1 MRNSILK
8 MLGSARLAIA
18 LFFILAI
25 LSIFGTVIPQGQPI
39 EFYLMKYGQSLGKI
53 IHLFQLD
60 DAYHSPWYI
69 ATLFLFML
77 NLTICSLNRLPFTIK
92 LYKRNPAEVKV
103 EALPN
108 KIQTQVSNPLEK
120 ITFFIEKELK
130 FTKIKDDLYYKRENS
145 LAHFSVYVVHFSLI
159 IIIIGALVGAIL
171 GFRGNMSILE
181 GEESNI
187 VQPLRKK
194 EPIQLDFKVRLN
206 KFILENYPNGMPKE
220 YISNVTIIDGKKT
233 IDAIIKVN
241 APIKYK
247 DVTFYQAS
255 YDIIPVFNFKFQINN
270 KVYETNLS
278 KLEPFTT
285 KDGLSIA
292 ITDYG
297 QAHGLIY
304 VKLWILDEKE
314 QEERQVLALMGSLG
328 MQNAL
333 ELPNMLCF
341 GGVQGMFPCNTV
353 EVGKHVIEAKL
364 KDVASEIYVTGLQ
377 AKKDPGVV
385 IVYVGFILMMLGLFF
400 VYYFEPR
407 IYWIY
412 LTPKKD
418 LVEISLGAYAKR
430 DRAGIKIRLQE
441 LEDKIKERAQHE

>member
-1 MRNSILK
+1 MRNSILN

-25 LSIFGTVIPQGQPI
+25 LSIFGTLIPQGQPI
-39 EFYLMKYGQSLGKI
+39 EFYLMKYGQSLGKL
-53 IHLFQLD
+53 IHFFQLD

-92 LYKRNPAEVKV
+92 LYKRDPKEVKI

-108 KIQTQVSNPLEK
+108 KIQFEVSNPLEK
-120 ITFFIEKELK
+120 ITSFIEKELK
-130 FTKIKDDLYYKRENS
+130 FTKIKDGLYYKKENN

-159 IIIIGALVGAIL
+159 IIIIGALVGAIW

-187 VQPLRKK
+187 VQPFRKE

-206 KFILENYPNGMPKE
+206 KFILETYPNGMPKE
-220 YISNVTIIDGKKT
+220 YISNVTIIDGNKT
-233 IDAIIKVN
+233 LDAIIKVN

-278 KLEPFTT
+278 KLDPFTT
-285 KDGLSIA
+285 EDGLSIV
-292 ITDYG
+292 IVDYDRFRDNI
-297 QAHGLIY
+297 HDFFY
-304 VKLWILDEKE
+304 VELWILDEKE
-314 QEERQVLALMGSLG
+314 QEEKQVLVLMERSD
-328 MQNAL
+328 
-333 ELPNMLCF
+333 MLCF
-341 GGVQGMFPCNTV
+341 DEVRGRFFFCNTV

-364 KDVASEIYVTGLQ
+364 KDVASEMYVTGLQ
-377 AKKDPGVV
+377 AKKDPGLV

-412 LTPKKD
+412 LTPKEKF
-418 LVEISLGAYAKR
+418 VEISLGAYAKR
-430 DRAGIKIRLQE
+430 DRAGIKIKLQE
-441 LEDKIKERAQHE
+441 LENKIKERAQRE

>member
-1 MRNSILK
+1 

-25 LSIFGTVIPQGQPI
+25 LSIFGTLIPQGQPI
-39 EFYLMKYGQSLGKI
+39 DFYLMKYGQSLGKL
-53 IHLFQLD
+53 IHFFQLD
-60 DAYHSPWYI
+60 DAYHSHWYI

-108 KIQTQVSNPLEK
+108 KIQFQVSNPLEK
-120 ITFFIEKELK
+120 ITSFIENELR

-159 IIIIGALVGAIL
+159 VIIIGALVGAIL
-171 GFRGNMSILE
+171 GYRGNMSILE
-181 GEESNI
+181 GEESN
-187 VQPLRKK
+187 K
-194 EPIQLDFKVRLN
+194 ERLN
-206 KFILENYPNGMPKE
+206 QFILETYPNVMPKE
-220 YISNVTIIDGKKT
+220 YISNVTIIDGNKT

-255 YDIIPVFNFKFQINN
+255 YDVIPVFAFKFKINN

-285 KDGLSIA
+285 EDGLSIA

-297 QAHGLIY
+297 QAHGLIF

-314 QEERQVLALMGSLG
+314 EEERQVLAIMGSLG

-341 GGVQGMFPCNTV
+341 GGAQGMFPCNTV

-377 AKKDPGVV
+377 AKKDPGVF

-412 LTPKKD
+412 LTPKED

-441 LEDKIKERAQHE
+441 LEDKIKEKAQHE

>member
-1 MRNSILK
+1 MLNSIVNA
-8 MLGSARLAIA
+8 LGSARLAIG

-25 LSIFGTVIPQGQPI
+25 LSIFGTLIPQGQPLD
-39 EFYLMKYGQSLGKI
+39 FYLMKYGQSLGRV

-69 ATLFLFML
+69 GSLFLFMV
-77 NLTICSLNRLPFTIK
+77 NLTICYLKRLPFTIK

-108 KIQTQVSNPLEK
+108 KLQIQVSNPLEK
-120 ITFFIEKELK
+120 ITSFIEKELK
-130 FTKIKDDLYYKRENS
+130 FTKIKDDLYYKKENS
-145 LAHFSVYVVHFSLI
+145 LAHFSVYVIHFSLI
-159 IIIIGALVGAIL
+159 VIIIGALIGAIW

-187 VQPLRKK
+187 VQPFRKND
-194 EPIQLDFKVRLN
+194 PIQLDFKVRLN
-206 KFILENYPNGMPKE
+206 KFILETYPNGMPKE
-220 YISNVTIIDGKKT
+220 YISNVTIIDGNKT

-241 APIKYK
+241 APVKYK

-255 YDIIPVFNFKFQINN
+255 YDIIPVFDFKFKINN

-285 KDGLSIA
+285 EDGLSIA

-297 QAHGLIY
+297 QAHGLIF
-304 VKLWILDEKE
+304 VRLWILDEKE
-314 QEERQVLALMGSLG
+314 EKEKQVLALMTNIE
-328 MQNAL
+328 MQHE

-341 GGVQGMFPCNTV
+341 DGNQGMFPCNTI
-353 EVGKHVIEAKL
+353 EVGKHTIEAKL
-364 KDVASEIYVTGLQ
+364 KNVSSEIYITGLQ
-377 AKKDPGVV
+377 AKKDPGVF

-407 IYWIY
+407 IYWIH
-412 LTPKKD
+412 LTPKED
-418 LVEISLGAYAKR
+418 LVEITFGAYAKR
-430 DRAGIKIRLQE
+430 DRAGIKMKLQE
-441 LEDKIKERAQHE
+441 LANKI

>member
-1 MRNSILK
+1 

-25 LSIFGTVIPQGQPI
+25 LSIFGTLIPQGQPM
-39 EFYLMKYGQSLGKI
+39 EFYLMKYGQSLGKL
-53 IHLFQLD
+53 IHFFQLD

-108 KIQTQVSNPLEK
+108 KIQFQVSNPLEK
-120 ITFFIEKELK
+120 ISSFIEKELK

-159 IIIIGALVGAIL
+159 IIIIGALVGAIW

-187 VQPLRKK
+187 VQPFRKK
-194 EPIQLDFKVRLN
+194 DPIQLDFKVRLN
-206 KFILENYPNGMPKE
+206 KFIFEKYPNGMPKE
-220 YISNVTIIDGKKT
+220 YISNVTIIDGNKT
-233 IDAIIKVN
+233 LAAIIKVN

-247 DVTFYQAS
+247 DVTFYQAD
-255 YDIIPVFNFKFQINN
+255 YYVIPVFAFKFKINN

-278 KLEPFTT
+278 KLELFTT
-285 KDGLSIA
+285 EDGLSIA
-292 ITDYG
+292 ITEYG
-297 QAHGLIY
+297 QAHDYIY
-304 VKLWILDEKE
+304 VKLWIVDEKE
-314 QEERQVLALMGSLG
+314 QEERQVLALMGSSG
-328 MQNAL
+328 IQNAS

-341 GGVQGMFPCNTV
+341 DEVQGMFFCNTV

-364 KDVASEIYVTGLQ
+364 IDVASVMYVTVLQ
-377 AKKDPGVV
+377 AKKDPGLV

-412 LTPKKD
+412 LTPKED

-430 DRAGIKIRLQE
+430 DRAGIKIKLQE
-441 LEDKIKERAQHE
+441 LEDKIKERVQHG

>member
-1 MRNSILK
+1 MLNSVVDA
-8 MLGSARLAIA
+8 LGSARLAIA

-25 LSIFGTVIPQGQPI
+25 LSIFGTLIPQGQPLD
-39 EFYLMKYGQSLGKI
+39 FYLIKYGQSFGKI

-69 ATLFLFML
+69 ASLFLFLM
-77 NLTICSLNRLPFTIK
+77 NLTICSLKRLPFTIK
-92 LYKRNPAEVKV
+92 LFKRNPAEVKV

-120 ITFFIEKELK
+120 ITSFIEKELK
-130 FTKIKDDLYYKRENS
+130 FTKSKEGFYYKKENS
-145 LAHFSVYVVHFSLI
+145 LAHFSVYVVHFSLV
-159 IIIIGALVGAIL
+159 IIIIGALVGAIW

-194 EPIQLDFKVRLN
+194 DPIQLDFKVRLN
-206 KFILENYPNGMPKE
+206 KFILETYPNGMPKE
-220 YISNVTIIDGKKT
+220 YISNVTIIDGNKT
-233 IDAIIKVN
+233 LDAIIKVN
-241 APIKYK
+241 APVKYK
-247 DVTFYQAS
+247 DITLYQAS
-255 YDIIPVFNFKFQINN
+255 YNVIPIFAFRFKINN
-270 KVYETNLS
+270 KVYETNLT

-285 KDGLSIA
+285 EDGLSIA

-304 VKLWILDEKE
+304 VKLWILDEI
-314 QEERQVLALMGSLG
+314 ERMEKQVLALMGSVG
-328 MQNAL
+328 MQDVG

-341 GGVQGMFPCNTV
+341 GESQGMFPCNTI
-353 EVGKHVIEAKL
+353 EVGKHIIEAKL
-364 KDVASEIYVTGLQ
+364 KDIPSEMYVTGLQ
-377 AKKDPGVV
+377 AKKDPGVF

-400 VYYFEPR
+400 VYYFEPK

-412 LTPKKD
+412 LTPKED
-418 LVEISLGAYAKR
+418 LVEISFGAYAKR

-441 LEDKIKERAQHE
+441 FADKIKGIA

>member
-1 MRNSILK
+1 MRNSILN

-25 LSIFGTVIPQGQPI
+25 LSIFGTLIPQGQPM
-39 EFYLMKYGQSLGKI
+39 EFYLMKYGQSLGKL
-53 IHLFQLD
+53 IHFFQLD

-92 LYKRNPAEVKV
+92 LYKRNPTEVKV

-120 ITFFIEKELK
+120 ITSFIEKELK
-130 FTKIKDDLYYKRENS
+130 FTKIKDDLYYKKENS

-159 IIIIGALVGAIL
+159 IIIIGALVGAIW
-171 GFRGNMSILE
+171 GYRGNMSILE
-181 GEESNI
+181 GEESSI

-206 KFILENYPNGMPKE
+206 KFILETYPNGMPKE
-220 YISNVTIIDGKKT
+220 FISNVTIIDGNKT
-233 IDAIIKVN
+233 LDAIIKVN

-255 YDIIPVFNFKFQINN
+255 YGVFPVFASEFKINN

-278 KLEPFTT
+278 ELEPFTT
-285 KDGLSIA
+285 EDGLSIA
-292 ITDYG
+292 ITDYIP
-297 QAHGLIY
+297 AHDKIY
-304 VKLWILDEKE
+304 VKLWVLDEKE
-314 QEERQVLALMGSLG
+314 QEERQVLVSMGSSD
-328 MQNAL
+328 MR
-333 ELPNMLCF
+333 CF
-341 GGVQGMFPCNTV
+341 GGVQGMFPCDTV
-353 EVGKHVIEAKL
+353 EVGKHVIEVKL

-412 LTPKKD
+412 LTPKEN

-441 LEDKIKERAQHE
+441 LEDKIKERAQHGG